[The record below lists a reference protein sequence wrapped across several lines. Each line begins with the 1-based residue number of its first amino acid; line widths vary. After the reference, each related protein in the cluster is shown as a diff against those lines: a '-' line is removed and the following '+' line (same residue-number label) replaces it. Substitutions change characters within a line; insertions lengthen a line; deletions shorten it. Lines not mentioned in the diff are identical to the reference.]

1 MSELRDAVNK
11 VQNLGG
17 LFKAVMIIADE
28 VNKVDKIEQLTGE
41 VNVRLVAKQAEERD
55 IDARL
60 VAGNGS
66 LASLHKALSDTEKD
80 IAAAKKEAKDTIS
93 TANEKAKGLIAD
105 ATGKAAGIV
114 ADAEQQ
120 KTAID
125 GQVSDKNKKL
135 AAVEKTISTRSDE
148 LAALE
153 KQIQDARD
161 IIKQMVGG

>member
-60 VAGNGS
+60 VAGNHIGVCS
-66 LASLHKALSDTEKD
+66 RQ
-80 IAAAKKEAKDTIS
+80 
-93 TANEKAKGLIAD
+93 
-105 ATGKAAGIV
+105 GIRRCIHY
-114 ADAEQQ
+114 DRNQGC
-120 KTAID
+120 I
-125 GQVSDKNKKL
+125 G
-135 AAVEKTISTRSDE
+135 
-148 LAALE
+148 
-153 KQIQDARD
+153 
-161 IIKQMVGG
+161 